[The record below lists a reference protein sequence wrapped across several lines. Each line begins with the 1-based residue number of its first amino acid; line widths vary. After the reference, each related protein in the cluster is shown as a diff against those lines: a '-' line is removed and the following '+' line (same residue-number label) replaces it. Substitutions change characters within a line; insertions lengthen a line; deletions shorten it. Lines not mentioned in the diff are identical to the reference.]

1 MYGVWTQQIRNTM
14 LLRKLDVHVPVGEAA
29 EGELQSELCLSNK
42 RRMLT

>member
-14 LLRKLDVHVPVGEAA
+14 LLRKLDVPVGEAA